1 MNLEMLLIY
10 DVKLKLM
17 RLILNSCSAAVRRH
31 LKQPDQRSL
40 KDNQIWDLETSPR
53 VGFLS

>member
-40 KDNQIWDLETSPR
+40 KDNQIWDLETP
-53 VGFLS
+53 L